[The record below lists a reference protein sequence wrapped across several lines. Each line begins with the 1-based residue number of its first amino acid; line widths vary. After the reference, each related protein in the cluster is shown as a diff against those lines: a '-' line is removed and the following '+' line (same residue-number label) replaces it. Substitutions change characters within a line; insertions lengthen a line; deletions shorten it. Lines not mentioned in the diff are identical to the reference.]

1 MFDKEKKDT
10 EKILSYKMEVM
21 NGLKEDIATVDSRL
35 QLAQDPKDQLQLLNV
50 KKQLE
55 AKLIEESNLL
65 NRMGSMF
72 PKYKELT
79 FDLDLQRRKNVYE
92 AGQKGGAVKT
102 FTELGETAKTIP
114 TTIANFALGSGAAI
128 FSLVDQVLTGVGAD
142 KKGVL
147 AGVTEA
153 LLDLSLIHI

>member
-1 MFDKEKKDT
+1 MPENKEVKTTLINKNILEELKIDVEDYSKWEQNTQREESASFKFIKDAIATDEGEVFDKEKKDT

-21 NGLKEDIATVDSRL
+21 NGLRKDIATVDSRL

-72 PKYKELT
+72 P
-79 FDLDLQRRKNVYE
+79 NNGPV
-92 AGQKGGAVKT
+92 
-102 FTELGETAKTIP
+102 I
-114 TTIANFALGSGAAI
+114 
-128 FSLVDQVLTGVGAD
+128 
-142 KKGVL
+142 
-147 AGVTEA
+147 
-153 LLDLSLIHI
+153 